1 MESIAYVLYGGSA
14 RCLVES
20 FFQPTGWICKEP
32 VEESVKLPVR
42 HHLAV
47 RTADGE

>member
-1 MESIAYVLYGGSA
+1 MFSMGVVLNA
-14 RCLVES
+14 LWKV